1 MELYGTN
8 SGRDVKGA
16 SLLATWLTGCTME
29 MRYYTAYELARLAM
43 IDYRLVRALIASGQ
57 LVPVGRVGTRAI
69 FAESALDALKNK

>member
-1 MELYGTN
+1 
-8 SGRDVKGA
+8 
-16 SLLATWLTGCTME
+16 ME